1 MTNLLGASEIREL
14 AAQLDLKPTK
24 KLGQNFVVDSN
35 ICRKIVKL
43 AQVGKDDIALE
54 IGPGLGSLTLAL
66 LDSAQQV
73 VAVEIDDR
81 LAKQLP
87 ITVENHGFKNKN
99 LMVINQDAMQLRE
112 ISIKPTVLVANL
124 PYNISVPVLLNTL
137 EHFPS
142 INRGVVMVQSEVAER
157 LAAKPNN
164 KQYGSPTVKANW
176 WSSLS
181 LSGSVSR
188 SVFWPVPNVDSSL
201 VRFDRHPPL
210 GSENERVAT
219 FAVIDLLNTLEHFPS
234 INRGV
239 VMVQSEVAERL
250 AAKPNNKQY
259 GSPTV
264 KANWWSSL
272 SLSGSVSRSVFW
284 PVPNVDSSLVRFDR
298 HPPLGSENERVATF
312 AVIDQAFAKR
322 RKMMRAALNQLT
334 GTDSEKL
341 LLDSGID
348 PTIRGEAL
356 SVAQFFQIGKQVIKH
371 NSSK

>member
-219 FAVIDLLNTLEHFPS
+219 FAVID
-234 INRGV
+234 
-239 VMVQSEVAERL
+239 
-250 AAKPNNKQY
+250 
-259 GSPTV
+259 
-264 KANWWSSL
+264 
-272 SLSGSVSRSVFW
+272 
-284 PVPNVDSSLVRFDR
+284 
-298 HPPLGSENERVATF
+298 
-312 AVIDQAFAKR
+312 QAFAKR
-322 RKMMRAALNQLT
+322 RKMMRAALNQIT

>member
-81 LAKQLP
+81 LAKQLS
-87 ITVENHGFKNKN
+87 ITVENHGFKNKD

-124 PYNISVPVLLNTL
+124 PYNISVPVLLN
-137 EHFPS
+137 
-142 INRGVVMVQSEVAER
+142 I
-157 LAAKPNN
+157 
-164 KQYGSPTVKANW
+164 
-176 WSSLS
+176 
-181 LSGSVSR
+181 
-188 SVFWPVPNVDSSL
+188 
-201 VRFDRHPPL
+201 
-210 GSENERVAT
+210 
-219 FAVIDLLNTLEHFPS
+219 LEHFPS

>member
-14 AAQLDLKPTK
+14 ASQLDLKPTK
-24 KLGQNFVVDSN
+24 KLGQNFVVDAN

-66 LDSAQQV
+66 LESAKQV

-87 ITVENHGFKNKN
+87 TTVENHGFKNKD

-112 ISIKPTVLVANL
+112 LSIKPTVLVANL
-124 PYNISVPVLLNTL
+124 PYNISVPVLLNML

-181 LSGSVSR
+181 LSGSV
-188 SVFWPVPNVDSSL
+188 
-201 VRFDRHPPL
+201 
-210 GSENERVAT
+210 A
-219 FAVIDLLNTLEHFPS
+219 
-234 INRGV
+234 
-239 VMVQSEVAERL
+239 
-250 AAKPNNKQY
+250 
-259 GSPTV
+259 
-264 KANWWSSL
+264 
-272 SLSGSVSRSVFW
+272 RSVFW

-322 RKMMRAALNQLT
+322 RKMMRSALNQLI
-334 GTDSEKL
+334 GTDAEKL